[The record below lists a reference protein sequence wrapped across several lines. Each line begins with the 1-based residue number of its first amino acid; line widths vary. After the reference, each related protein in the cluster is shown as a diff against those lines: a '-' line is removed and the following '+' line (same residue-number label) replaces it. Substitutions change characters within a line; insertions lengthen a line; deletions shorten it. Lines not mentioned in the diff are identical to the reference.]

1 MQIQTSSDCIDC
13 LETQE
18 AWLLDLLNTMFRRT
32 RPVLLC
38 ADFVIFSLIID

>member
-1 MQIQTSSDCIDC
+1 MQTQTSSDCIDC

-18 AWLLDLLNTMFRRT
+18 AWLLDLLKT
-32 RPVLLC
+32 RFCRSSTVLLC